1 MKKITILS
9 ILVLLTSWWVV
20 GQANSEF
27 PADDCNYEEVCKD
40 WCEDPDKNTINFNI
54 EPPVDDCNYEE
65 ECEAWCEDLD
75 DDDCDGGECD
85 DDSDPENEGNLC
97 IPTKGILFDLNI
109 GLLKIIGYIDLN

>member
-9 ILVLLTSWWVV
+9 IVVLLTSWWVV
-20 GQANSEF
+20 VQANSEF

-54 EPPVDDCNYEE
+54 EPPVGDCNYEE
-65 ECEAWCEDLD
+65 ECEAWCEDPD
-75 DDDCDGGECD
+75 DEDCDDGACD

-109 GLLKIIGYIDLN
+109 GLLKIIGYINLN